1 MVKLIQNKDQIE
13 VKHKLPE
20 CFNIKI
26 IQDADMK
33 ELLSGKVVPLLA
45 YGALKRD
52 IDLTRYSCQM
62 FIKKQRGGPSG
73 GGGTPVAGGL
83 RG

>member
-1 MVKLIQNKDQIE
+1 MKLVENNDTNK
-13 VKHKLPE
+13 VKHPLPE

-26 IQDADMK
+26 IQDEELEK
-33 ELLSGKVVPLLA
+33 LLSGKIVPLLA

-62 FIKKQRGGPSG
+62 FIKKQRGGTSG
-73 GGGTPVAGGL
+73 GGGTPVAGGMK
-83 RG
+83 G

>member
-1 MVKLIQNKDQIE
+1 MKLVENNDTTK
-13 VKHKLPE
+13 VKHPLPE

-33 ELLSGKVVPLLA
+33 ELLSGKIVPLLA